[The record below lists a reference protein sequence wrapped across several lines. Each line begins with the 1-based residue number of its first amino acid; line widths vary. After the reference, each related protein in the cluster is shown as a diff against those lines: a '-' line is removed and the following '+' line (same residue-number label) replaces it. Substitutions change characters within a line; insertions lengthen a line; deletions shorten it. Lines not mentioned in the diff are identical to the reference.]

1 MLRTNRTR
9 TTGASHQPLLLEDSA
24 NRVQNVR
31 VKGRMGFVSSLVR
44 DLKFAVRQMRQA
56 PIVSGVALLSLALGI
71 GANVAIFSLVNAL
84 ILKPLP
90 VYEPDRLVILGL
102 DSPRAVSTSLTNPV
116 WEYVRDHQ
124 EVLVATAAWGN
135 PRFNLASGGE
145 TRNAQGLFVSGR
157 FFDTLGVT
165 AHIGRLFT
173 TEDDRRGGGT
183 DGPVAVLSYGFWQRE
198 YGGQADAIGKS
209 IALDGHPFTII
220 GVSQR
225 DFRGVQIGR
234 AFDVAAPLGTEPIVR
249 GAESSLDRRSN
260 WWLTVMG
267 RLAPG
272 QTMEQAQS
280 RLRAFQP
287 QLREATLPQDWRP
300 NDLKGYLDEPI
311 KLIEG
316 ATGVSNL
323 RDRYSRPLYVLL
335 GIVGLVLTIA
345 CANMANL
352 LLAQSVARRKEL
364 AVRLSLGAG
373 RWRLVRQL
381 LVESV
386 MLSTIGAA
394 AGLLIASWGS
404 RAIVAMLSTR
414 TQVVEVNLAMDGRV
428 FAFTTAVGVL
438 TGLIFGV
445 APAFRGTRLTP
456 ADALRDHSRGVVSGG
471 GRFQIGHALVA
482 LQVALAFVLVFG
494 SSLFVRTLVTLT
506 TQDIGLEPSRVMVGN
521 LDLRQAGSGTED
533 FRRLFIQVR
542 EAIQAVPGVEA
553 AATSFV
559 TPVSGSTWN
568 FDISVPG
575 YTGSDRRP
583 VLFNGVS
590 PHYFRAMGTPL
601 LAGRDIAETDRS
613 GAQNVAIVNEAF
625 AKTYFNGE
633 NPIGKSF
640 TIVGF
645 GPRNPDRLME
655 VVGLVANAKY
665 QRLREAAQPTM
676 YGAFSQQSTLFAGA
690 RVAVRTSGAPMDSK
704 NAVVQAIAGV
714 HKDIAVDFKRLDED
728 LGANVLQERLVATLS
743 AFFGGL
749 ALLLA
754 ALGLYGVM
762 SYTVTRRRNEIGIRM
777 ALGAEP
783 GTVIGL
789 VLRNVAFITIVG
801 LIVGAAASIGTG
813 RFINT
818 LLYNLAASD
827 TTMIVV
833 TAITLASAAAIAG
846 YLPARRAARIDP
858 MAALREE

>member
-1 MLRTNRTR
+1 MVRPRVQ
-9 TTGASHQPLLLEDSA
+9 AEEIAA
-24 NRVQNVR
+24 NRGQPAT
-31 VKGRMGFVSSLVR
+31 VKGRMGFVSSLGR
-44 DLKFAVRQMRQA
+44 DLRFAIRQMRQA

-90 VYEPDRLVILGL
+90 VHEPERLVIMGYQGVRG
-102 DSPRAVSTSLTNPV
+102 PNTSITNPQ

-124 EVLVATAAWGN
+124 DVLMGVAAYGN
-135 PRFNLASGGE
+135 PRFNLNDRGE

-165 AHIGRLFT
+165 PHIGRLFT
-173 TEDDRRGGGT
+173 ADDDRRGGGP
-183 DGPVAVLSYGFWQRE
+183 DGAVAVLSYGFWQRE
-198 YGGQADAIGKS
+198 YGGRPDVLGQAIN
-209 IALDGHPFTII
+209 LDGHPFTIV

-234 AFDVAAPLGTEPIVR
+234 AFDVATPLGTEPIVR

-260 WWLTVMG
+260 WWLTIVG

-272 QTMEQAQS
+272 QTMAQAES

-287 QLREATLPQDWRP
+287 QLREATKPENWPEAQA
-300 NDLKGYLDEPI
+300 KQYLTDPI
-311 KLIEG
+311 VLVEG
-316 ATGVSNL
+316 MTGISSL

-352 LLAQSVARRKEL
+352 LLAQSAARRKEL

-381 LVESV
+381 LVESL
-386 MLSTIGAA
+386 MLSAIGSVL
-394 AGLLIASWGS
+394 GLLIATWGA

-414 TQVVEVNLAMDGRV
+414 TQVVEINLAMDWRV

-438 TGLIFGV
+438 TGLLFGV
-445 APAFRGTRLTP
+445 APAFRGTSLTP
-456 ADALRDHSRGVVSGG
+456 AEALRDHSRGVVGG
-471 GRFQIGHALVA
+471 GSRFQAGHALVA
-482 LQVALAFVLVFG
+482 LQVALSFVLVFG
-494 SSLFVRTLVTLT
+494 SSLFVRTLVSLT
-506 TQDIGLEPSRVMVGN
+506 SQEMGFEASHVLVGN
-521 LDLRQAGSGTED
+521 VDLRRAQTTEET
-533 FRRLFIQVR
+533 RPQMYQQVR
-542 EAIQAVPGVEA
+542 DAVAATPGIEA
-553 AATSFV
+553 AALSFV

-568 FDISVPG
+568 EELEVPG
-575 YTGSDRRP
+575 YAGEKRP
-583 VLFNGVS
+583 VLFNGVM
-590 PHYFRAMGTPL
+590 PNYFRTMGTPI
-601 LAGRDIAETDRS
+601 LAGRDFTDSDRQ
-613 GAQNVAIVNEAF
+613 GAPNVTIVNEAF
-625 AKTYFNGE
+625 AKQYFNGE
-633 NPIGKSF
+633 NPVGKTF
-640 TIVGF
+640 TVVGF
-645 GPRNPDRLME
+645 NPQNPSRVVE
-655 VVGLVANAKY
+655 IVGLVADAKY
-665 QRLREAAQPTM
+665 QRLREAAQPTTYRPFM
-676 YGAFSQQSTLFAGA
+676 QQRDALFSSA
-690 RVAVRTSGAPMDSK
+690 RISIRTTGAPWDSR
-704 NAVVQAIAGV
+704 NAIVQAVANVNKEIAI
-714 HKDIAVDFKRLDED
+714 DLKRLDED

-762 SYTVTRRRNEIGIRM
+762 SYTVTRRKNEIGIRI

-789 VLRNVAFITIVG
+789 VLRNVAIITVVG
-801 LIVGAAASIGTG
+801 LIVGAAAAVGTG

-818 LLYNLAASD
+818 LLYNLATSD
-827 TTMIVV
+827 RTMIVV
-833 TAITLASAAAIAG
+833 TAITLAAAAAIAG